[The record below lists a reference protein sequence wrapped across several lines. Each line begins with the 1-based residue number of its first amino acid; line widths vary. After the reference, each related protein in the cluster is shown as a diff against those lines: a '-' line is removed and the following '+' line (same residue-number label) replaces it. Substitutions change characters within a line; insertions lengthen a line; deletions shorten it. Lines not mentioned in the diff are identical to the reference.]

1 MPAHKGVSDDME
13 FYEVVSRR
21 RSVREFQPKPVEKGK
36 LQRVLGAGLK
46 APSHNHLR
54 EWEFILIKDI
64 HRRKEVLELEPS
76 SRDFT
81 DEMVSE
87 WIKGAPDESVK
98 EMYLKALPVQKRML
112 MNAPEL
118 LIVCFRLKKAL
129 KDCKTLFDLNCF
141 ASVWACIENILLA
154 MAAEGLY
161 GVTKIPYETAS
172 LKKALGL
179 PEDYEVAAII
189 PIGYPKDYF
198 VKQKTVSLQEKT
210 HHDKW

>member
-1 MPAHKGVSDDME
+1 ME
-13 FYEVVSRR
+13 FYEAVNKR
-21 RSVREFQPKPVEKGK
+21 RSVREFQTRPVEKGK
-36 LQRVLGAGLK
+36 LRRVLEAGLK

-64 HRRKEVLELEPS
+64 DRRKEVFKLEPS

-81 DEMVSE
+81 DEMVNE
-87 WIKGAPDESVK
+87 WAKDAPNESVK
-98 EMYLKALPVQKRML
+98 DMYLKALPIQRRML

-118 LIVCFRLKKAL
+118 LVVCFRLKKTL
-129 KDCKTLFDLNCF
+129 KECRTLFDLNCF

-161 GVTKIPYETAS
+161 GVTKIPYETIS
-172 LKKALGL
+172 LKKALRL

-189 PIGYPKDYF
+189 PIGYPEGHL
-198 VKQKTVSLQEKT
+198 VRQKTVSLQEKT

>member
-1 MPAHKGVSDDME
+1 ME
-13 FYEVVSRR
+13 FYEAVNKR
-21 RSVREFQPKPVEKGK
+21 RSVREFQSRPVEKGK
-36 LQRVLGAGLK
+36 LRRVLEAGLK

-64 HRRKEVLELEPS
+64 DRRKEVLELEPS
-76 SRDFT
+76 TRDFT
-81 DEMVSE
+81 DEMVNE
-87 WIKGAPDESVK
+87 WTKGATDEFVK

-118 LIVCFRLKKAL
+118 LVVCFRMRKAL
-129 KDCKTLFDLNCF
+129 KDCRTLFDLNCF
-141 ASVWACIENILLA
+141 ASVWACIENILLV

-179 PEDYEVAAII
+179 PGDYEVAAII
-189 PIGYPKDYF
+189 PIGYPQDYF

-210 HHDKW
+210 HYDKW

>member
-1 MPAHKGVSDDME
+1 ME
-13 FYEVVSRR
+13 FYKTVNKR
-21 RSVREFQPKPVEKGK
+21 RSVRDFQSKPVEKGK
-36 LQRVLGAGLK
+36 LRRVLEAGLK
-46 APSHNHLR
+46 APSHNHLG
-54 EWEFILIKDI
+54 EWELILIKDI
-64 HRRKEVLELEPS
+64 DRRKEVLELEPS
-76 SRDFT
+76 TRDFT
-81 DEMVSE
+81 DEMVNE
-87 WIKGAPDESVK
+87 WTKGATDEFVK

-118 LIVCFRLKKAL
+118 LVVCFRMRKAL
-129 KDCKTLFDLNCF
+129 KDCRTLFDLNCF

-179 PEDYEVAAII
+179 PGDYEVAAII
-189 PIGYPKDYF
+189 PIGYPQDYF

-210 HHDKW
+210 HYDKW

>member
-1 MPAHKGVSDDME
+1 ME
-13 FYEVVSRR
+13 FYEAVNKR
-21 RSVREFQPKPVEKGK
+21 RSVREFQSRPVEKGK
-36 LQRVLGAGLK
+36 LRRVLEAGLK

-64 HRRKEVLELEPS
+64 DRRKEVLELEPS
-76 SRDFT
+76 TRDFT
-81 DEMVSE
+81 DEMVNE
-87 WIKGAPDESVK
+87 WTKGATDEFVK

-118 LIVCFRLKKAL
+118 LVVCFRMRKAL
-129 KDCKTLFDLNCF
+129 KDCRTLFDLNCF

-210 HHDKW
+210 HYDKW